1 MILVEVATLAL
12 DARGEPV
19 VILRPVEAG
28 EGTKLLPIWIGV
40 QEANAIMLSVERLT
54 AERPMSYDLMVRLL
68 EMSGS
73 SVSQVAVTRLEGGTF
88 FAEITLQ
95 TAEGVRVVDARP
107 SDSIALATRTGAP
120 MYVAAAVLEE
130 AGVAGIIEE
139 GTGDAEP
146 GEVPEEEIEEFSKF
160 LDQVNPDDFRG

>member
-1 MILVEVATLAL
+1 
-12 DARGEPV
+12 
-19 VILRPVEAG
+19 
-28 EGTKLLPIWIGV
+28 
-40 QEANAIMLSVERLT
+40 
-54 AERPMSYDLMVRLL
+54 MSYDLMVRLL

-146 GEVPEEEIEEFSKF
+146 GEVAEEEIEEFSKF